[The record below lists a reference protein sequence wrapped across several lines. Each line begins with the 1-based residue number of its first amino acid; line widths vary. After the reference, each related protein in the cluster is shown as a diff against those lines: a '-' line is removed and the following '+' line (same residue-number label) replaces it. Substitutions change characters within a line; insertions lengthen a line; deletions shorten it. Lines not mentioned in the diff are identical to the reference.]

1 MMSRNLMGL
10 ASALVLS
17 EAVVSDAAAS
27 ASESGGPG
35 TSPSGSGETVSFS
48 TLRGVKSYEFTGTEK
63 RAKKLIKDH
72 YFDAEGHPHVELFFR
87 SGEHRDFRLPES
99 LLLKFAAHGAE
110 QKLGDNV
117 AGTPDVD
124 DMVVATDSL
133 LARLHKGEWSAEREG
148 GFAGTSVLMK
158 ALTIYRLRKDG
169 IHAPSPDA
177 DAETKTAYTTAFAE
191 KIAKVKEFL
200 ADKDQNSKLALRGSP
215 QLKPIVDE
223 LEAEKLSK
231 AGKVDTDALLAAL

>member
-1 MMSRNLMGL
+1 MN
-10 ASALVLS
+10 AVANDVS
-17 EAVVSDAAAS
+17 EA
-27 ASESGGPG
+27 GGPG
-35 TSPSGSGETVSFS
+35 TSAPGTGETVTFS
-48 TLRGVKSYEFTGTEK
+48 TLRGAKSLEFTGTEK

-72 YFDAEGHPHVELFFR
+72 YFDGEGHPHVELFFR
-87 SGEHRDFRLPES
+87 NGEHRDFRLPES

-169 IHAPSPDA
+169 VHAPHAEA
-177 DAETKTAYTTAFAE
+177 DQETKATYTSAFAE
-191 KIAKVKEFL
+191 KLAKVKEFL
-200 ADKDQNSKLALRGSP
+200 SSVDQNAKLALRASP

-223 LEAEKLSK
+223 LEAEKLAK
-231 AGKVDTDALLAAL
+231 AQKVDTDALLATL

>member
-1 MMSRNLMGL
+1 MMRFNSL
-10 ASALVLS
+10 STVLS
-17 EAVVSDAAAS
+17 EAAP
-27 ASESGGPG
+27 SEAGGPG
-35 TSPSGSGETVSFS
+35 TTAPGTGETVTFQ
-48 TLRGVKSYEFTGTEK
+48 TLRGVKSHEFTGTEK

-72 YFDAEGHPHVELFFR
+72 YFDSEGHPHVELFFR
-87 SGEHRDFRLPES
+87 NGEHRDFRLPET

-117 AGTPDVD
+117 AGTPDID

-158 ALTIYRLRKDG
+158 ALTLYRLRKDG
-169 IHAPSPDA
+169 IFPPSVDA
-177 DAETKTAYTTAFAE
+177 SPEDKTVYTQLFAE
-191 KIAKVKEFL
+191 KLAKVKEFL
-200 ADKDQNSKLALRGSP
+200 ADKDQNAKLALRASP

-223 LEAEKLSK
+223 LEAEKLAK
-231 AGKVDTDALLAAL
+231 VQKVDTDALLAAL